1 MERTEESD
9 PTKSLTPF
17 LTMWGGQTVSLIGSH
32 IAQFAL
38 VWWLTELTGS
48 ATVLATATLVAMLPQ
63 VLLGPIAGAY
73 VDRWN
78 RRLVMIVADSVI
90 ALVAL
95 GLAYLF
101 WQDVIQIWHVY
112 IVMFIRSI
120 GGSFHWPAMQASTT
134 LMVPE
139 KHLTRVA
146 GFNQTLQGALNI
158 IGPPLG
164 ALLLA
169 ILPLYSILL
178 IDVGTALFAII
189 SLLFIFIPQPERAP
203 TPSETD
209 ITSVKTKARSVWSD
223 VGEGL
228 RYIWGW
234 PGIVLVLL
242 MAMVIN
248 FILTPAFSLMPL
260 LVTQHFKGG
269 PVQLGW
275 LESSWGAGVV
285 LGGLFLGVWGGFRR
299 RIYTSLMGLMLMGVG
314 ILLLGLTPSAV
325 FWLAI
330 GAIFTAGFMN
340 PITNGPFFALLQA
353 TVAPEMQGRVFTV
366 VASLSTAITPL
377 SLAIAGPVADLVG
390 VRSWYMVG
398 GLACILMG
406 VGAYF
411 VPAIRDIEQQRQSQA
426 SAEPSLSTITVGTT
440 TGGE

>member
-1 MERTEESD
+1 MERTEESA
-9 PTKSLTPF
+9 PTKPLTPF
-17 LTMWGGQTVSLIGSH
+17 LTIWGGQAVSLIGSH

-48 ATVLATATLVAMLPQ
+48 ATVLATATLVAILPQ

-78 RRLVMIVADSVI
+78 RRLVMIVADSAI

-95 GLAYLF
+95 GLVYLF
-101 WQDVIQIWHVY
+101 WQDVVQIWHVY
-112 IVMFIRSI
+112 IIMFIRSI

-178 IDVGTALFAII
+178 IDVGTALFAIVP
-189 SLLFIFIPQPERAP
+189 LFFIFVPQPEHAP
-203 TPSETD
+203 TPSDTD
-209 ITSVKTKARSVWSD
+209 TMSVKTKARSVWSD

-242 MAMVIN
+242 MAMFIN

-275 LESSWGAGVV
+275 LESSWGTGVV
-285 LGGLFLGVWGGFRR
+285 LGGLFLGVWGGFKR
-299 RIYTSLMGLMLMGVG
+299 RIYTSLMGLLLMGVG

-330 GAIFTAGFMN
+330 GTIFTAGFMN

-366 VASLSTAITPL
+366 VGSLSTAITPL
-377 SLAIAGPVADLVG
+377 SLAIAGPVVDLVG

-411 VPAIRDIEQQRQSQA
+411 IPAIRDIERQRYIPS
-426 SAEPSLSTITVGTT
+426 SAESPSPTIAVGVTA
-440 TGGE
+440 GGE